1 MIPLVRSELLK
12 IRTTRGWYA
21 YLAVIVLLVGIAVA
35 ADIGDSPDDV
45 RGLTEFQVGLV
56 DSAGIAALLAIVLGI
71 TMVTTEFR
79 HGTITPTLLAEP
91 RREAVLASKAVAG
104 TIVALFFALLALI
117 VVAVVASIWL
127 SIVEAD
133 IHLGNAD
140 VATRAAQA
148 ILLCVLWGL
157 TGVAIGSVVH
167 SQVAALVGTLRLGLP
182 GRAAHRGSPRRD
194 RLRRCRVVSAV
205 SRARL
210 GGRHKRGG
218 HAFVLAR
225 RGRLACVDRAHRCS
239 RDHTHPPP
247 RHQLTRTL
255 RGWPRR

>member
-35 ADIGDSPDDV
+35 ADIGDSSNVV
-45 RGLTEFQVGLV
+45 RGLSEFQVGLV
-56 DSAGIAALLAIVLGI
+56 DSAGIAALLAVVLGI

-91 RREAVLASKAVAG
+91 RREAVLAAKAVAES
-104 TIVALFFALLALI
+104 IVAVFFALLALF
-117 VVAVVASIWL
+117 VVAGVASIWL
-127 SIVEAD
+127 SIVDAD

-140 VATRAAQA
+140 VAKRAAQA

-167 SQVAALVGTLRLGLP
+167 SQVAALVGTLVWVFLGEHLVAALFGVIDFDGAVSYLP
-182 GRAAHRGSPRRD
+182 FRALDSADGTNEADMLSYWPGVAVSLAWIALIGAAGIERTSRRD
-194 RLRRCRVVSAV
+194 IS
-205 SRARL
+205 
-210 GGRHKRGG
+210 
-218 HAFVLAR
+218 
-225 RGRLACVDRAHRCS
+225 
-239 RDHTHPPP
+239 
-247 RHQLTRTL
+247 
-255 RGWPRR
+255 